1 MRPSTL
7 RALQRAASLTRQDR
21 FVEAMRVAEPVILA
35 ADDIEGAEIRQWL
48 NDHADDFTGRTG
60 EF

>member
-7 RALQRAASLTRQDR
+7 RALQRAAYLTRQDR

-48 NDHADDFTGRTG
+48 NEHTDDFTGRTG
-60 EF
+60 QF